1 MTLKKARPG
10 RRRTARGH
18 TIDLTRNTSRYL
30 VTSYRGG
37 REAVEINTTDRRR
50 AQQIARST
58 AEAGV
63 LAVLHE
69 HVTHQGWK
77 PVRRFEPQGGGA

>member
-1 MTLKKARPG
+1 MRLKKARPG

-18 TIDLTRNTSRYL
+18 TTDLTRNTNRYL
-30 VTSYRGG
+30 VTSYQGG

-50 AQQIARST
+50 AQQIARIK
-58 AEAGV
+58 AESGI

-77 PVRRFEPQGGGA
+77 PVRRFEPAGGGA